1 MQVWTQ
7 RVRRK
12 ESSAGKKVIWWGQ
25 EERRRS
31 SPFSLSLFLPVFV
44 FLSALDL
51 RYPLLSKGLEQAF
64 AGATRHFNN
73 ACSTNF
79 TKESQTEGVGA
90 GSFPCYVPVHY
101 TGEGE
106 QGHNIEKTE
115 NVPHQCGLGANPGV
129 NAIDLL
135 HDTRHL
141 CTRLRTDGIKA
152 VSRGFSGGNL
162 PKQEIAV
169 EFDYS
174 KQQNMKNFLS

>member
-1 MQVWTQ
+1 M
-7 RVRRK
+7 
-12 ESSAGKKVIWWGQ
+12 IWWGS

-31 SPFSLSLFLPVFV
+31 SPFSLSLSLPVFV

-106 QGHNIEKTE
+106 EGQNIEKTE
-115 NVPHQCGLGANPGV
+115 NVPHQCGLGTNLGV

-141 CTRLRTDGIKA
+141 CTRLRTDGTKA
-152 VSRGFSGGNL
+152 VSRGFSRGNL

>member
-1 MQVWTQ
+1 MSTAQ
-7 RVRRK
+7 RELSR
-12 ESSAGKKVIWWGQ
+12 KKVDMVGVGR
-25 EERRRS
+25 EEEEFSFLALFLFRILFS
-31 SPFSLSLFLPVFV
+31 SPLLI
-44 FLSALDL
+44 L

-64 AGATRHFNN
+64 AGATRHVNN

-152 VSRGFSGGNL
+152 VSRGFSGG
-162 PKQEIAV
+162 KQVIKFANARNHGRV
-169 EFDYS
+169 RLF
-174 KQQNMKNFLS
+174 

>member
-1 MQVWTQ
+1 MVGVG
-7 RVRRK
+7 R
-12 ESSAGKKVIWWGQ
+12 EEEEFFFFAPSFSSGFCFPLRSWFCATLYYLKAWNRLLLGPLGK
-25 EERRRS
+25 
-31 SPFSLSLFLPVFV
+31 
-44 FLSALDL
+44 
-51 RYPLLSKGLEQAF
+51 
-64 AGATRHFNN
+64 ATRHFNN

-106 QGHNIEKTE
+106 QGQNIEKTV
-115 NVPHQCGLGANPGV
+115 NVSHQCGLGTNLGV

-152 VSRGFSGGNL
+152 VSRSFSGGQKVIKFANAGNRGRVCL
-162 PKQEIAV
+162 
-169 EFDYS
+169 F
-174 KQQNMKNFLS
+174 

>member
-1 MQVWTQ
+1 MVGVG
-7 RVRRK
+7 R
-12 ESSAGKKVIWWGQ
+12 
-25 EERRRS
+25 EEEEFSFLALFLFRILFS
-31 SPFSLSLFLPVFV
+31 SPLLI
-44 FLSALDL
+44 L

-64 AGATRHFNN
+64 AGATQHVIN

-106 QGHNIEKTE
+106 QGHDIEKTE

-152 VSRGFSGGNL
+152 VSRGFSGG
-162 PKQEIAV
+162 KQVIKFANARNRGRVRLFSITEHEELFILKTIMAT
-169 EFDYS
+169 YG
-174 KQQNMKNFLS
+174 